1 MKKQLSGDIWEQDKN
16 GDNMKK
22 KLYSDIDSSMLKGIP
37 NPEKVKP
44 YEVKIKQPEVTFLG
58 VYEQPD
64 FATLYILMYPNGKI
78 IELKSLKLYLQQYR
92 DVVISYERLINQL
105 YDHLNKVY
113 TPERLRLVLDCNP
126 RGGLSSR
133 LSIDSYWEAL
143 GGKEEYKEWREDTW

>member
-1 MKKQLSGDIWEQDKN
+1 MSN
-16 GDNMKK
+16 K
-22 KLYSDIDSSMLKGIP
+22 KLYSTIDSSMLKAIS

-64 FATLYILMYPNGKI
+64 FATLYLLMYPNGKV

-105 YDHLNKVY
+105 YDHMMEVY
-113 TPERLRLVLDCNP
+113 IPERLRLVLDCNP
-126 RGGLSSR
+126 RGWISSR
-133 LSIDSYWEAL
+133 LTIDSDWEVL